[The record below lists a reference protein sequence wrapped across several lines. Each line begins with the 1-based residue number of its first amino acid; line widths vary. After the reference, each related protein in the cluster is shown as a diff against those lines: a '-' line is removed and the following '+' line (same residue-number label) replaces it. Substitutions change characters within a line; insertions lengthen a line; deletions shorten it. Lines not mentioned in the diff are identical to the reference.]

1 MNSCSR
7 SDDVLRYL
15 MEELDAAETEAFE
28 RHLDSCPSCRAEVRL
43 ERALQKGLAVCS
55 LPDAAPAGLRPGVLT
70 GILTVK
76 HPRFPWWQIT
86 ATVAAGAAAFAAL
99 LRVFEGSGLAV
110 RAGAFLSGAAG
121 AVSSLFSGVG
131 SLPLI
136 LGTGILMVGIA
147 SIIASLVPED

>member
-1 MNSCSR
+1 MSSCSR

-15 MEELDAAETEAFE
+15 MDQLDPAERESFA
-28 RHLDSCPSCRAEVRL
+28 RHLDSCPSCRDEIRL
-43 ERALQKGLAVCS
+43 EMALQKGLAECS
-55 LPDAAPAGLRPGVLT
+55 LPDTAPAGLRPGVLA

-76 HPRFPWWQIT
+76 RPRFPWWQIA

-99 LRVFEGSGLAV
+99 LRVLEDSGITE
-110 RAGAFLSGAAG
+110 RGAEVLSGAAG
-121 AVSSLFSGVG
+121 AVSSLFSGIG
-131 SLPLI
+131 SLPVI